1 MSNTKVTVADLIQI
15 YGAKQVQD
23 WAYDALL
30 AGLLH
35 ALADELITDKITPQE
50 AMQTMNVI
58 RRTMLSV
65 ADQQID
71 GGDEL

>member
-1 MSNTKVTVADLIQI
+1 MSDTKVNVADLIQI
-15 YGAKQVQD
+15 YGARQVQE

-35 ALADELITDKITPQE
+35 ALADDLIADKITAQE

-65 ADQQID
+65 AEQQID
-71 GGDEL
+71 GVQ